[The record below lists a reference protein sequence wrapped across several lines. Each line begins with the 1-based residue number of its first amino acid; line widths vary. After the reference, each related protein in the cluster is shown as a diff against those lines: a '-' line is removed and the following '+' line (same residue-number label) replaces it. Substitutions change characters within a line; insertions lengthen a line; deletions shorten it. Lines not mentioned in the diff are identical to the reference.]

1 MNVDDAADACLFIM
15 KNINSKDLYD
25 KGLSQI
31 NTGTGKDQTI
41 EELAY
46 LIKDIVD
53 FKGKIVWDATKPDGT
68 PKKQLDVSLIN
79 SLGWKYKIELEEGIR
94 KTYEDYINVE

>member
-1 MNVDDAADACLFIM
+1 MACRPIF
-15 KNINSKDLYD
+15 
-25 KGLSQI
+25 
-31 NTGTGKDQTI
+31 
-41 EELAY
+41 
-46 LIKDIVD
+46 KDIVD